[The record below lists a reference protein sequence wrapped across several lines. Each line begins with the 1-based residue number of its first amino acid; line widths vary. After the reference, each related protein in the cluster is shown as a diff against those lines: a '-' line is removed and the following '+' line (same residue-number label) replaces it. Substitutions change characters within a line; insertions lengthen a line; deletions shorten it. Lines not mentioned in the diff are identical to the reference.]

1 MSPRVATF
9 LALHWSIAGCG
20 ESTSAE
26 QSEGTA
32 GCGYEDREVSLDA
45 RFGDETPGEVI
56 ELLKRAVDGRVTWY
70 GGSGMHVDVG
80 GVSGQTE
87 FHAQVSF
94 AGPTVWVR
102 EGIEGKGGIL
112 EDRLF
117 CPTHLLFDVAV
128 QIETEDGA
136 LAETWNGR
144 ADYQVSGTLGGIGGI
159 TVNVDDPR
167 PFAGSLTVTE
177 HADVPEQWETHELAI
192 TMVFVTYPLDVLGMN
207 GAIRYDLSNFGD
219 GGGDGVVVTVGE
231 FSRVE

>member
-1 MSPRVATF
+1 MC
-9 LALHWSIAGCG
+9 LALLWTSAGCH
-20 ESTSAE
+20 ESSSAE
-26 QSEGTA
+26 QSESDE

-56 ELLKRAVDGRVTWY
+56 ELLERAVDGRVTWY
-70 GGSGMHVDVG
+70 GGRGIDVEVDGASGE
-80 GVSGQTE
+80 TE

-94 AGPTVWVR
+94 VGPTVWVR
-102 EGIEGKGGIL
+102 EGIAGMGGIL
-112 EDRLF
+112 EGRLF

-144 ADYQVSGTLGGIGGI
+144 ADYEVSGTLGGIGGI
-159 TVNVDDPR
+159 TVNVADPR

-177 HADVPEQWETHELAI
+177 HPDVPQKWETHELAI

-207 GAIRYDLSNFGD
+207 GAIRYDLANLGDDSGD
-219 GGGDGVVVTVGE
+219 GLVVTVGE